1 MSLHYALAMITTEIW
16 KSKKVLK
23 RRGPGLKSPFLFVRE
38 ISISYYEKSYKGNK
52 IMKKLIIFGSITL
65 AGLTASLVAAINK
78 IKKSNKIIEGLKDQV
93 GHLEIK
99 IKAIEATEKEI
110 REIDRMNGIRK
121 MFIGTDGCYHVE
133 GC

>member
-1 MSLHYALAMITTEIW
+1 
-16 KSKKVLK
+16 
-23 RRGPGLKSPFLFVRE
+23 
-38 ISISYYEKSYKGNK
+38 
-52 IMKKLIIFGSITL
+52 MKKLIIFGSITL

-110 REIDRMNGIRK
+110 REIDRMNGVRK